1 MYLTQICKQ
10 TLKTVGD
17 TAKLS
22 GFICDFHPATLG
34 SSPKHTI
41 YAFTN
46 LLKIVLCGKY
56 ENKQKEA
63 EIGPLFLKKWAIPG
77 LFSYFFVFSK
87 VNIKY
92 MV

>member
-22 GFICDFHPATLG
+22 GFICDFHPAALG

-46 LLKIVLCGKY
+46 LLKIV
-56 ENKQKEA
+56 
-63 EIGPLFLKKWAIPG
+63 
-77 LFSYFFVFSK
+77 
-87 VNIKY
+87 
-92 MV
+92 